1 MTQSA
6 PPRTLTRPLPVR
18 IAATLLALQS
28 VALLAVSGALWLSVV
43 PLVEEGDLLTAAPV
57 LDALLF
63 IVLFVPLSILGLVGA
78 LGLVLRRR
86 SAWSLAMVIQAAI
99 QGVSLYFYFGL
110 PAAAVVRTGL
120 IYAVMATGIVVVL
133 YLNSADVRLAFRR
146 TRHPFDSHPDREAP
160 HEFTA

>member
-1 MTQSA
+1 MTESA
-6 PPRTLTRPLPVR
+6 PSRTLTHPLPVR

-28 VALLAVSGALWLSVV
+28 VALMAVSGALWLSIV

-63 IVLFVPLSILGLVGA
+63 VALFVPLGLLGLVGA

-99 QGVSLYFYFGL
+99 QGVALYFYFGL

-120 IYAVMATGIVVVL
+120 IYGIMASGILVVL
-133 YLNSADVRLAFRR
+133 YLNSAEVRLAFRR
-146 TRHPFDSHPDREAP
+146 TRHPFPGNPDREASD
-160 HEFTA
+160 EFTA

>member
-78 LGLVLRRR
+78 LGRRH
-86 SAWSLAMVIQAAI
+86 
-99 QGVSLYFYFGL
+99 
-110 PAAAVVRTGL
+110 
-120 IYAVMATGIVVVL
+120 
-133 YLNSADVRLAFRR
+133 ADGSFHRQE
-146 TRHPFDSHPDREAP
+146 HPRDA
-160 HEFTA
+160 